1 MENSTSALGE
11 YKELNEW
18 LKDNIGTV
26 HRFQGREANE
36 VIFVLGCDKSIKK
49 GYAVTGFV
57 NSNIVNVAATRAK
70 YRFYIIGDQEVWK
83 NNKYVN
89 KAREIIEQKAG
100 V

>member
-49 GYAVTGFV
+49 A
-57 NSNIVNVAATRAK
+57 SCIV
-70 YRFYIIGDQEVWK
+70 
-83 NNKYVN
+83 
-89 KAREIIEQKAG
+89 
-100 V
+100 